1 MTEVVP
7 QLLTESQTAKYL
19 SVSRQFLRKSR
30 MNGNRKGHAPAPPF
44 IRFGRSIRYSID
56 DLQRWIE
63 EHRYELRSDDG
74 PFESCG

>member
-1 MTEVVP
+1 MNAEVGQQEAMPVRQVRASMIEVVP

-44 IRFGRSIRYSID
+44 IRFGRSIRYRID
-56 DLQRWIE
+56 DLQR
-63 EHRYELRSDDG
+63 
-74 PFESCG
+74 